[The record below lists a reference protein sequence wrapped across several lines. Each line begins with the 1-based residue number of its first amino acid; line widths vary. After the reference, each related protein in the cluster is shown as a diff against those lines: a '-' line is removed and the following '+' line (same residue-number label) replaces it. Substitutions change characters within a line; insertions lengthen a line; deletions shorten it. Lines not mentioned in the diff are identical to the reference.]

1 MHMRRDT
8 GRVPVF
14 LLVVVAAI
22 AAGLGLWLGLRGHAP
37 PQPPPMQSAQVYPQ
51 PRPLPAFALTQ
62 SDGKPL
68 TVADW
73 QGRYTLVFF
82 GYTRCPDICPTTL
95 ATLHRALQQLR
106 AQEPGTQ
113 VQVDFISVDPQHDT
127 LPRLAAYVRA
137 FDPGF
142 IGATGPD
149 AQLQPLTR
157 ALGVVY
163 ARTPDGHG
171 GESIDHSGV
180 VVLIDPHGRE
190 LAVFLPPL
198 RAAAIADDLARL
210 IAWRR

>member
-1 MHMRRDT
+1 MPTRRHA

-14 LLVVVAAI
+14 LLVVLAAI
-22 AAGLGLWLGLRGHAP
+22 AAGLGLWLGLRSHAP

-68 TVADW
+68 TAAAW

-82 GYTRCPDICPTTL
+82 GYTLCPDVCPTTL
-95 ATLHRALQQLR
+95 ATLHQALQQLR
-106 AQEPGTQ
+106 AQGLGEQ
-113 VQVDFISVDPQHDT
+113 VQVDFISVDPQRDT
-127 LPRLAAYVRA
+127 PARLAAYVHA
-137 FDPGF
+137 FDPQF
-142 IGATGPD
+142 VGATGPD

-157 ALGVVY
+157 ALGIVY

-171 GESIDHSGV
+171 GESIDHSGA
-180 VVLIDPHGRE
+180 VVLIDPQGHE

-198 RAAAIADDLARL
+198 RATAITGDLARL

>member
-1 MHMRRDT
+1 MPTRRDA

-22 AAGLGLWLGLRGHAP
+22 AAGLGLWLGLRSHAP

-68 TVADW
+68 TAADW
-73 QGRYTLVFF
+73 QRRYTLVFF
-82 GYTRCPDICPTTL
+82 GYTRCPDVCPTTL
-95 ATLHRALQQLR
+95 ATLHQALQQLR
-106 AQEPGTQ
+106 AQGLGAQ
-113 VQVDFISVDPQHDT
+113 VQVDFITVDPPRDT
-127 LPRLAAYVRA
+127 PARLAAYVRA
-137 FDPGF
+137 FDPQF
-142 IGATGPD
+142 VGATGPD

-157 ALGVVY
+157 ALGLIY

-171 GESIDHSGV
+171 GESIDHSGA
-180 VVLIDPHGRE
+180 VVLIDPQGHE

>member
-1 MHMRRDT
+1 MPTRRHA

-14 LLVVVAAI
+14 LLVVLAAI

-68 TVADW
+68 TAAAW
-73 QGRYTLVFF
+73 RGRYTLVFF
-82 GYTRCPDICPTTL
+82 GYTRCPDVCPTTL
-95 ATLHRALQQLR
+95 ATLHQALQQLR
-106 AQEPGTQ
+106 AQGLGER
-113 VQVDFISVDPQHDT
+113 VRVDFISVDPQRDT
-127 LPRLAAYVRA
+127 PARLAAYAHA
-137 FDPGF
+137 FDPQF
-142 IGATGPD
+142 VGATGPD

-157 ALGVVY
+157 ALGIVY

-171 GESIDHSGV
+171 GENVDHSGAV
-180 VVLIDPHGRE
+180 ALIDPQGRE

>member
-113 VQVDFISVDPQHDT
+113 VQVDFISVDPQRDT

>member
-1 MHMRRDT
+1 MPTRPDA

-22 AAGLGLWLGLRGHAP
+22 AAGLGLWLGLRSHAP

-68 TVADW
+68 TAADW
-73 QGRYTLVFF
+73 QRRYTLVFF
-82 GYTRCPDICPTTL
+82 GYTRCPDVCPTTL
-95 ATLHRALQQLR
+95 ATLHQALQQLR
-106 AQEPGTQ
+106 AQGLGEQ
-113 VQVDFISVDPQHDT
+113 VQVDFISVDPQRDT
-127 LPRLAAYVRA
+127 PARLAAYVHA
-137 FDPGF
+137 FDPQF
-142 IGATGPD
+142 VGATGPD

-157 ALGVVY
+157 ALGLVY

-171 GESIDHSGV
+171 GESIDHSGA
-180 VVLIDPHGRE
+180 VVLIDPQGHE

-198 RAAAIADDLARL
+198 RAAAIADDLAQL

>member
-1 MHMRRDT
+1 MYTRRHA
-8 GRVPVF
+8 GRVPIF
-14 LLVVVAAI
+14 LLVVLAAI
-22 AAGLGLWLGLRGHAP
+22 AAGLGLWLGLRSHVP

-68 TVADW
+68 TAADW

-95 ATLHRALQQLR
+95 ATLRQALQQLR
-106 AQEPGTQ
+106 AQGLGGQ

-127 LPRLAAYVRA
+127 LPRLAAYVHA
-137 FDPGF
+137 FDPQF
-142 IGATGPD
+142 VGASGPD

-157 ALGVVY
+157 ALGIDY
-163 ARTPDGHG
+163 AHTPDGHD
-171 GESIDHSGV
+171 GERVDHSAA
-180 VVLIDPHGRE
+180 VVLIDPRGRE

-198 RAAAIADDLARL
+198 RAGAIADDLARL